1 MIMSHRELPPEFAP
15 RLMSYGLD
23 ERARRMLREIWPVI
37 EPALDSYLDELLE
50 SATHLAH
57 VKAIYARHGKEF
69 RAVETAHM
77 RALMTGNFD
86 IDYHESCRRT
96 VERTTSFGLEGRGR
110 LLYAAQLL
118 SRSLGLLAARHRFSG
133 AAVAERANVLTRAI
147 LFDIATTSTL
157 ALRAKEQ
164 VAEAR
169 RQEIDDA
176 IREFD
181 GTIGEVIEAI
191 NESSGSLTE
200 TSATMQQIADDTLS
214 RMGLASSASE
224 ETTQSV
230 DLTVSATDELSN
242 SIREI
247 GQQTARGLE
256 MARSAV
262 DDTERT
268 QQNIRSLNE
277 AAERIGSVVGLI
289 SKIAAQ
295 TNLLAL
301 NATIEA
307 ARAGEAGKGFAVV
320 AAEVKA
326 LANQT
331 SRATE
336 EISQQ
341 VTAIQAATKGA
352 VGEIASI
359 ARSIHELTEVSTAI
373 AAAVDQQARR
383 RATSPT
389 ASRRRPATR
398 RAPRP
403 KSNRSRQ
410 AARQG
415 ATAAGEISGWTARLS
430 ARAHDLEAK
439 VASFFARVR
448 AA

>member
-1 MIMSHRELPPEFAP
+1 MARRELPPEFVP

-23 ERARRMLREIWPVI
+23 EGVSRILRDTWPSI
-37 EPALDSYLDELLE
+37 EPAFDSILDEFFA
-50 SATHLAH
+50 SASRLPH
-57 VKAIYARHGKEF
+57 VAAVYARHGNEV
-69 RAVETAHM
+69 RQIETDHM
-77 RALMTGNFD
+77 RALMAGTFD
-86 IDYHESCRRT
+86 IEYHETCRRT

-110 LLYAAQLL
+110 VLYATLFL
-118 SRSLGLLAARHRFSG
+118 SRALNLIAARHRFSG
-133 AAVAERANVLTRAI
+133 RVVAEHSNVLTRVI

-169 RQEIDDA
+169 RHEVDEA

-191 NESSGSLTE
+191 NETSGSLTA
-200 TSATMQQIADDTLS
+200 TSALMQRITDDTLN
-214 RMGLASSASE
+214 RMGLASSASD
-224 ETTQSV
+224 ETKQSV
-230 DLTVSATDELSN
+230 DLAVSSTDELSD

-247 GQQTARGLE
+247 GQQTARGLD
-256 MARSAV
+256 MARAAV
-262 DDTERT
+262 DETERT
-268 QQNIRSLNE
+268 HQNIRSLNE

-289 SKIAAQ
+289 SRIAAQ

-359 ARSIHELTEVSTAI
+359 AHSIHELTEMATTISTAVEQQSMTTRGI
-373 AAAVDQQARR
+373 TDSIQRAAGNTS
-383 RATSPT
+383 RA
-389 ASRRRPATR
+389 
-398 RAPRP
+398 
-403 KSNRSRQ
+403 SNEIQSVGQ
-410 AARQG
+410 AAQQG
-415 ATAAGEISGWTARLS
+415 AAAAGEIGGWTTRLS
-430 ARAHDLEAK
+430 ARAQDLESKLAR
-439 VASFFARVR
+439 FFNRVR

>member
-1 MIMSHRELPPEFAP
+1 M
-15 RLMSYGLD
+15 
-23 ERARRMLREIWPVI
+23 WPLI
-37 EPALDSYLDELLE
+37 EPALGSILDELLE
-50 SATHLAH
+50 SATHLEH
-57 VKAIYARHGKEF
+57 VKAIYARHGKEYC
-69 RAVETAHM
+69 AVEMAHL
-77 RALMTGNFD
+77 RALMTGDFD
-86 IDYHESCRRT
+86 IAYHETCRRT

-110 LLYAAQLL
+110 LLYAAQLM
-118 SRSLGLLAARHRFSG
+118 SRSLALLATRHRFSG
-133 AAVAERANVLTRAI
+133 AAVAERSNVFMRAI

-164 VAEAR
+164 IAETR
-169 RQEIDDA
+169 RQEVDNA

-181 GTIGEVIEAI
+181 GTIGAVIEAI
-191 NESSGSLTE
+191 SESSGSLTE
-200 TSATMQQIADDTLS
+200 TSAMMQRIAGDTLD

-224 ETTQSV
+224 QTTQSV
-230 DLTVSATDELSN
+230 DFAVVATGELSV

-247 GQQTARGLE
+247 GQQTARGLG
-256 MARSAV
+256 MARAAV

-352 VGEIASI
+352 VGEVVSI
-359 ARSIHELTEVSTAI
+359 AQSIRELTEVATAI
-373 AAAVDQQARR
+373 AASVEQQAATTQGIAESIQKAAGNTS
-383 RATSPT
+383 RAS
-389 ASRRRPATR
+389 AEIHSVE
-398 RAPRP
+398 
-403 KSNRSRQ
+403 S

-415 ATAAGEISGWTARLS
+415 ATAAGEISGWTTRLS
-430 ARAHDLEAK
+430 TRAHDLEAK
-439 VASFFARVR
+439 VAGFFSRVR
-448 AA
+448 AS